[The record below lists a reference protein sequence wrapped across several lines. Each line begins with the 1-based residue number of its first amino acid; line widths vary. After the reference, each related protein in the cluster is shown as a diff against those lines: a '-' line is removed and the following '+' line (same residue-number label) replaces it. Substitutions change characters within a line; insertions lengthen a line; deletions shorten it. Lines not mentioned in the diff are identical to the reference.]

1 MSNSIKK
8 TASGALVFIIGFL
21 FGLLMSIYGLK
32 VCLATLG
39 NHWDVQLW
47 AMIFSLP
54 IIGFIAVRS
63 GILFIDM
70 DNGRFNS
77 NTWPIN
83 KSIVFLLLLLLSFV
97 LIFYC

>member
-1 MSNSIKK
+1 MTRLAPILFLMILRPDRRSKGHTEMSNSIKK

-77 NTWPIN
+77 N
-83 KSIVFLLLLLLSFV
+83 
-97 LIFYC
+97 